1 MHEEEGLNCTGLL
14 DSLLE
19 EFNFERDQYSGFIAD
34 FEPCEVID
42 KAGNDVL
49 DVDMLE
55 AKLADSTINDVY
67 LETDARRICP
77 EVFKREFIPLLV
89 QLLDK
94 DNIEKVVI
102 RLVGHL
108 AQAEEGF
115 DCIFASTIDDIS
127 LFEPLIPFGKCGLNK
142 LYFASDYV
150 KIWCWSK
157 GEGDIVRSF
166 MDEHF
171 SCIGT
176 QFDEVPVGYRTE

>member
-1 MHEEEGLNCTGLL
+1 MSDDFNLSDLL
-14 DSLLE
+14 DGLEAE
-19 EFNFERDQYSGFIAD
+19 EFNYERDHYSGFIAD
-34 FEPCEVID
+34 FEPCEVFD
-42 KAGNDVL
+42 KAGNDVM
-49 DVDMLE
+49 DKDMLE
-55 AKLADSTINDVY
+55 EKLADSTINDVY
-67 LETDARRICP
+67 FESDARRLCP
-77 EVFKREFIPLLV
+77 EDFKRDFIPLLV

-94 DNIEKVVI
+94 ENIEKVVI

-127 LFEPLIPFGKCGLNK
+127 LFEPFIPFGKCGLNK

-157 GEGDIVRSF
+157 GEGDVVTRF
-166 MDEHF
+166 MDENF

-176 QFDEVPVGYRTE
+176 QFDEVPVGVKAE